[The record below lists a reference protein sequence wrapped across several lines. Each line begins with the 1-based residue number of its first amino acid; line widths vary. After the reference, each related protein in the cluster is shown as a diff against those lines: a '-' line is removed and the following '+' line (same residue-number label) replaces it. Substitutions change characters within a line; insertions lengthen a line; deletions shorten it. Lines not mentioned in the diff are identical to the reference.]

1 MLYNIKCRLINDNI
15 QDFFLIGGIFF
26 WIFEVKFPSKFS
38 KKIPSFK
45 TFLELGFNKSKLTC
59 LKLST
64 LQNCRHLI
72 WTLIIAVY
80 ISCNFRDQNLLIIS
94 IKLHKPLKHNFHF
107 LVHFSLFSAFLIFY
121 FPQVLF
127 CFHPFFPLDHSHRCC
142 YTMQIFTHTWFKC
155 MRELSTNAKQ
165 KMTKKYFFTLC
176 WFLFSQIHQTKKNNL
191 FISTYFNVIECYK
204 CKIKYSAHDQFVAPH
219 TQFHTKFNFVLFIC
233 CHMPNSLTDDF
244 QLMTWSE
251 NV

>member
-1 MLYNIKCRLINDNI
+1 
-15 QDFFLIGGIFF
+15 
-26 WIFEVKFPSKFS
+26 
-38 KKIPSFK
+38 
-45 TFLELGFNKSKLTC
+45 
-59 LKLST
+59 
-64 LQNCRHLI
+64 
-72 WTLIIAVY
+72 
-80 ISCNFRDQNLLIIS
+80 
-94 IKLHKPLKHNFHF
+94 
-107 LVHFSLFSAFLIFY
+107 
-121 FPQVLF
+121 
-127 CFHPFFPLDHSHRCC
+127 
-142 YTMQIFTHTWFKC
+142 

-165 KMTKKYFFTLC
+165 KMTKKYFFHFVLIFIFFTN
-176 WFLFSQIHQTKKNNL
+176 SPNEKNNL